1 MLFLSGNKSVTY
13 YKNNC
18 FLYVQQNTGKRK
30 ATKQHANFV
39 RTEILTLKHKIC
51 WSMRFRFNIWWNVN
65 LLINVSKAKTFWI
78 RMVLP
83 CSFLLTQAKII
94 SSHTNMLRP
103 ITNNMKTTI
112 IVNKIDTKIRNKSSI
127 SITFVSTQTTWCLLQ
142 NRIWNDVELKFQFYF
157 ARFHFILY

>member
-30 ATKQHANFV
+30 ATKQHANFA

-51 WSMRFRFNIWWNVN
+51 WSMRFRFNTWWNVN
-65 LLINVSKAKTFWI
+65 RLINVSNVKRRFEYVWSYLAVFVAHSSKNY
-78 RMVLP
+78 
-83 CSFLLTQAKII
+83 

-112 IVNKIDTKIRNKSSI
+112 IVNKKDTKIRNISSI
-127 SITFVSTQTTWCLLQ
+127 SITLVAIQTTWCLLQ
-142 NRIWNDVELKFQFYF
+142 NWIWNEV
-157 ARFHFILY
+157 